1 MTKKKLCK
9 RDRLFYTEDVCP
21 RCHTADTASSYQG
34 KINIIDPSKSEI
46 AKKGGYNEQG
56 EYAIKCR

>member
-1 MTKKKLCK
+1 MKKKLCK
-9 RDRLFYTEDVCP
+9 RDRLFYTEEVCP

-46 AKKGGYNEQG
+46 AKKGGYHEP
-56 EYAIKCR
+56 